1 MKYFQNNLSGLY
13 ASLTLEHG
21 GKGWDMSEEEGYGWG
36 LVCGGGYRRPFVILH
51 VTGAK
56 RGMEIEQWKK
66 C

>member
-1 MKYFQNNLSGLY
+1 MGYMP
-13 ASLTLEHG
+13 LTLEHG
-21 GKGWDMSEEEGYGWG
+21 EKGWDMSEEEGYGWG
-36 LVCGGGYRRPFVILH
+36 FGRPFVILH

>member
-1 MKYFQNNLSGLY
+1 
-13 ASLTLEHG
+13 
-21 GKGWDMSEEEGYGWG
+21 MSEGEVYG
-36 LVCGGGYRRPFVILH
+36 LGGGVEGYRRPFVILH